1 MSVKPMKPENR
12 INLIEELNERFEEV
26 EGGGGGSTVT
36 AGKGIAVSYGEV
48 SVDKGDGLKFDENKL
63 SVDRAALD
71 IPEPVYAGI
80 ATALTA
86 SGNMN
91 VLYDNETIKV
101 NSKGQLYAN
110 VSGGGGSV
118 AAGDGIAV
126 ADGVV
131 SVNKGDGLKFNEGAL
146 EVDRDALNI
155 PDAVTAGEGIA
166 VNGSAVAVDKGDGL
180 KFVDNRLE
188 VDRDALDIPDAVTAG
203 EGIAVNGSAVAVD
216 KGDGLKFVDN
226 RLEVD
231 RDALNIPDAVTAGIA
246 TEVAS
251 TGAINVLYDDD
262 TIKVNSSG
270 KLYANVSGGGGGAI
284 DSVTASAPLAAY
296 TESGAVSLSMNADD
310 SYLGTTS
317 SGALTVYTEKLAEAI
332 AGDGLDASTGKLVV
346 TAGGDTSDCVKK
358 PSAQNIGTDATVTC
372 SLDGINVTAKIGS
385 GVIVVS
391 VAAPAD
397 TGIIP
402 EGTTVTLSDVP
413 DRSANRAIWRIYN
426 AAFKVTDGA
435 ITFSDVT
442 ITEPT
447 SYGKQIYEISNIN
460 ACNGYN
466 IVIPIY
472 N

>member
-63 SVDRAALD
+63 SVDRAALN

-86 SGNMN
+86 SGNIN

-118 AAGDGIAV
+118 AAGDGITV

-131 SVNKGDGLKFNEGAL
+131 SVNKGDGLKFDEGALEVDRDALNIPDAVTAGDGIAVNGSAVAVDKGNGLKFVDNRL

-166 VNGSAVAVDKGDGL
+166 VNGSAVAVNKGDGL
-180 KFVDNRLE
+180 KFN
-188 VDRDALDIPDAVTAG
+188 
-203 EGIAVNGSAVAVD
+203 EGA
-216 KGDGLKFVDN
+216 
-226 RLEVD
+226 LEVD

-262 TIKVNSSG
+262 TIKVNSDG

-284 DSVTASAPLAAY
+284 DSVTASAPLAAT
-296 TESGAVSLSMNADD
+296 TESGAVSLALPIDNTLDTTESGELTVNTDVVNNECALTLSSQKLTRNA
-310 SYLGTTS
+310 TV
-317 SGALTVYTEKLAEAI
+317 SGAVSGMSVTARIGTNLLVVSAAPP
-332 AGDGLDASTGKLVV
+332 ASTGV
-346 TAGGDTSDCVKK
+346 
-358 PSAQNIGTDATVTC
+358 
-372 SLDGINVTAKIGS
+372 
-385 GVIVVS
+385 
-391 VAAPAD
+391 
-397 TGIIP
+397 IP
-402 EGTTVTLSDVP
+402 EGTSITISHVP
-413 DRSANRAIWRIYN
+413 RRLYRNTEVFRFYG
-426 AAFKVTDGA
+426 AAFKVTDTGA
-435 ITFSDVT
+435 TFSDVEVEEVYVNDQPGYKVT
-442 ITEPT
+442 
-447 SYGKQIYEISNIN
+447 NIN
-460 ACNGYN
+460 ECNGYN
-466 IVIPIY
+466 IVIPVFY
-472 N
+472 